1 MDSCPA
7 CGSNR
12 VFRSKTR
19 TAFERF
25 RRQFTLKRPY
35 RCHSCNWRGWAP
47 DGMQAVALVRRE
59 RPDLVLLD
67 IGLPGGDGFSVIQ
80 RIKSMSQNAA
90 LPVIVMSA
98 RDASENRE
106 RMLAAGAEAYIQK
119 PADNQV
125 LLASIRYALGE
136 GMEERKAG

>member
-1 MDSCPA
+1 MSRKKILVVEDDRDQQQAVSIRLRA
-7 CGSNR
+7 NGYD
-12 VFRSKTR
+12 V
-19 TAFERF
+19 AF
-25 RRQFTLKRPY
+25 
-35 RCHSCNWRGWAP
+35 AV

-136 GMEERKAG
+136 DMEQRKVG